1 MVYFTDDCS
10 HEAMSDL
17 IALMGSLVDN
27 KGRILVPDIYNSV
40 KPLTDDEA
48 SCYDSIDFD
57 TASISLWIIAS
68 YNSMTCVHYCSLQ
81 LKVITSN
88 NV

>member
-1 MVYFTDDCS
+1 MNFIHFHFLHPSCQLLMVYFTDDCS

-57 TASISLWIIAS
+57 TASISL
-68 YNSMTCVHYCSLQ
+68 
-81 LKVITSN
+81 
-88 NV
+88 